1 MYIFEQKLKKKILP
15 AYPKLVRVN
24 SNRMLLC
31 SISFYLISF
40 FIKSFY
46 GSSGLLPEK
55 IKMTP
60 LLSNFAFNAFF
71 PFYFCEC
78 CLKLR
83 TNLAHVLDF
92 NLICHSLQFKTSRET
107 SEKQQAGETFSPIY
121 VKSTFTRLRLIF
133 NLISMFFGILEAHYL
148 MQTAK
153 T

>member
-92 NLICHSLQFKTSRET
+92 NLICHSL
-107 SEKQQAGETFSPIY
+107 
-121 VKSTFTRLRLIF
+121 
-133 NLISMFFGILEAHYL
+133 
-148 MQTAK
+148 
-153 T
+153 